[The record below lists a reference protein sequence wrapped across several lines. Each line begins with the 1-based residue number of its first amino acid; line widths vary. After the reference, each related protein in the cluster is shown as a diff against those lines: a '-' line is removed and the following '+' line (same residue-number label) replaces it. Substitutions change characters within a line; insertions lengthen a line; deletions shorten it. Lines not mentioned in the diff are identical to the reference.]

1 MSEERKSG
9 GRKVRKIESSK
20 TKEAQTEST
29 RLTTENSP
37 LTTKM
42 EVHHHPQ
49 LEHKPKPWKEYL
61 LEYLMIF
68 LAVMTG
74 FFAES
79 YREHIGD
86 KNREKEYMI
95 SMVEDLKSDTAMA
108 VKMISYAKVHNAMID
123 SVIQLM
129 SAPDFNKNG
138 RDIYYFARNISIP
151 ARVLYNDRTIQQLK
165 SSGSL
170 RLISKVKISNDIMA
184 YDQKVRE
191 QYINMAD
198 GETLRDIYRQL
209 AVKVFNATVFNTMQQ
224 GGKIIRPAN
233 NPQLFS
239 TDTGLINSYIGS
251 AQYLKK
257 LNETVANMS
266 ADLMVQAKQLIKEI
280 ENEYNLIDE

>member
-1 MSEERKSG
+1 
-9 GRKVRKIESSK
+9 
-20 TKEAQTEST
+20 
-29 RLTTENSP
+29 
-37 LTTKM
+37 M
-42 EVHHHPQ
+42 EVHHHPDLHHQ
-49 LEHKPKPWKEYL
+49 PKPWKEYI

-79 YREHIGD
+79 LREHIAD
-86 KNREKEYMI
+86 KHRENEYMA
-95 SMVEDLKSDTAMA
+95 SMVEDLKSDTVNAA
-108 VKMISYAKVHNAMID
+108 KMVSYAKVHNAMVD
-123 SVIQLM
+123 SLIQLL
-129 SAPDFNKNG
+129 SSPDFKKNG
-138 RDIYYFARNISIP
+138 GDIYYFARNISIP

-170 RLISKVKISNDIMA
+170 RLISEVKISNDIMA

-209 AVKVFNATVFNTMQQ
+209 AVKVFNAKVFNTMQQ

-239 TDTGLINSYIGS
+239 ADPALINSYIGS

-266 ADLMVQAKQLIKEI
+266 ADILVQAKQLIREI
-280 ENEYNLIDE
+280 KDQYKLEDE

>member
-1 MSEERKSG
+1 
-9 GRKVRKIESSK
+9 
-20 TKEAQTEST
+20 
-29 RLTTENSP
+29 
-37 LTTKM
+37 M
-42 EVHHHPQ
+42 EVHHHPD
-49 LEHKPKPWKEYL
+49 LHHKPKPWKEYL

-79 YREHIGD
+79 YREHNGD

-95 SMVEDLKSDTAMA
+95 SMVEDLKSDTTMA
-108 VKMISYAKVHNAMID
+108 AKMISYGKVHNAMID
-123 SVIQLM
+123 SVIQLL
-129 SAPDFNKNG
+129 SSPNFKKNG
-138 RDIYYFARNISIP
+138 RDIYYFGRNISIP

-224 GGKIIRPAN
+224 GGKIVRPAK

-239 TDTGLINSYIGS
+239 TDKDLINSYIGS

-266 ADLMVQAKQLIKEI
+266 ADLLVQAKQLMREIKDQYKM
-280 ENEYNLIDE
+280 NDE

>member
-1 MSEERKSG
+1 
-9 GRKVRKIESSK
+9 
-20 TKEAQTEST
+20 
-29 RLTTENSP
+29 
-37 LTTKM
+37 
-42 EVHHHPQ
+42 
-49 LEHKPKPWKEYL
+49 
-61 LEYLMIF
+61 
-68 LAVMTG
+68 
-74 FFAES
+74 
-79 YREHIGD
+79 
-86 KNREKEYMI
+86 
-95 SMVEDLKSDTAMA
+95 
-108 VKMISYAKVHNAMID
+108 MID

-224 GGKIIRPAN
+224 GGKMIRPAN